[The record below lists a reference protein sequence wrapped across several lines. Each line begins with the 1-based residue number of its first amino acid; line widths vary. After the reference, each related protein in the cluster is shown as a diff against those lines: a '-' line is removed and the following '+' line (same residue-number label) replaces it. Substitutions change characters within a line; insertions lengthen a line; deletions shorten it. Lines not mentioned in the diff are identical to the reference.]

1 MSKRLLVL
9 VAFAAVLGVILR
21 RRRRAAASLAAP
33 DPAHELRRKLD
44 EARELETPA
53 ATVLDDAPDLTEDL
67 EARRRS
73 VHERGRQAAEEMH
86 RSAPDSS

>member
-1 MSKRLLVL
+1 
-9 VAFAAVLGVILR
+9 
-21 RRRRAAASLAAP
+21 
-33 DPAHELRRKLD
+33 
-44 EARELETPA
+44 
-53 ATVLDDAPDLTEDL
+53 VLDDAPDLTEDL